1 MKPERKDEK
10 MTQEEAI
17 KALRSNPAL
26 YVAYSRAT
34 NMPFV
39 TCDEESFNDQAWVFA
54 REEDLKEFGKKEAE
68 SKILVA
74 GMKYERKNFPQLYS
88 ILHSIGVNSVVYQD
102 GIGSIEVELDDIAR
116 QQDMSKLPPEKRP
129 LFNPTL
135 QLSAAYFMQELRKNV
150 PQEQKKNLREM
161 EEEVLA
167 NLIRSEF
174 ILPVLPDAK
183 DPKKL
188 AMAAV
193 KTKDGKT
200 MQPLFSDV
208 IEFNKFAR
216 GQKMGM
222 VKVPFERIPQM
233 SIKTAEG
240 FVLNPMGYNLIL
252 DNNNFQK
259 LIELKKKQQKTP
271 EN

>member
-1 MKPERKDEK
+1 

-39 TCDEESFNDQAWVFA
+39 TCDEESFNDQAWVFE

-74 GMKYERKNFPQLYS
+74 GMKYERKSFPQLYS
-88 ILHSIGVNSVVYQD
+88 ILHSMGINAVVYQD
-102 GIGSIEVELDDIAR
+102 GVGSIEVELDDIAK

-135 QLSAAYFMQELRKNV
+135 QLSAAYFMQELRKTV
-150 PQEQKKNLREM
+150 PKEEKKDLRTL
-161 EEEVLA
+161 EEEVIA

-174 ILPVLPDAK
+174 IIPVMPDPNN
-183 DPKKL
+183 PKKITL
-188 AMAAV
+188 AV
-193 KTKDGKT
+193 IKTKDGKM
-200 MQPLFSDV
+200 MQPILSDV
-208 IEFNKFAR
+208 IEFSKFTR

-222 VKVPFERIPQM
+222 VKVPFEKIPEM
-233 SIKTAEG
+233 ANKAAEG

-252 DNNNFQK
+252 DPNNIQK
-259 LIELKKKQQKTP
+259 LVELKKQQQQTP

>member
-1 MKPERKDEK
+1 
-10 MTQEEAI
+10 MTKEEAI
-17 KALRSNPAL
+17 KALRTSPVL
-26 YVAYSRAT
+26 FVAYSRAT

-39 TCDEESFNDQAWVFA
+39 TCDEESFNDQVWIFA
-54 REEDLKEFGKKEAE
+54 RDEDLKEFASKEAE

-74 GMKYERKNFPQLYS
+74 GMKYERKSFPQLYGL
-88 ILHSIGVNSVVYQD
+88 LHSIGINSIVYQD
-102 GIGSIEVELDDIAR
+102 GVSSLEVELDDIAK
-116 QQDMSKLPPEKRP
+116 QQDLSKLPPEKRP

-135 QLSAAYFMQELRKNV
+135 QLSGAYFMQEVRKAI
-150 PQEQKKNLREM
+150 PQDQKKNLREM

-174 ILPVLPDAK
+174 ILPVIPDAK

-188 AMAAV
+188 AMAGV

-208 IEFNKFAR
+208 IEFNKFTR

-222 VKVPFERIPQM
+222 IKVPFEKVPQM
-233 SIKTAEG
+233 SIKTADG

-252 DNNNFQK
+252 DNNNFNR
-259 LIELKKKQQKTP
+259 LLEIKKKQKETP